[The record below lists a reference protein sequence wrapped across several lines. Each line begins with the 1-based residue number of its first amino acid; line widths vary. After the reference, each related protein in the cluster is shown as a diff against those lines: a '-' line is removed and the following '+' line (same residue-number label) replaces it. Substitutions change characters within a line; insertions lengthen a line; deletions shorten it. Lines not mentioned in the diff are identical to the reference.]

1 MVDDYSLIKTA
12 FQTVKSAKIQEDL
25 DVEGN
30 PILKIEVNNIRI
42 TFYFDVN
49 TFKDEANFSN
59 IIVEEVKR

>member
-1 MVDDYSLIKTA
+1 MVDDYFLIKTA